1 LSHPRCRELL
11 NTLENADK
19 CESYQETK
27 ETLEDENFE
36 LEPESEEE
44 VPKIR
49 KSKRQAITKM
59 EQLEPKPSKKTKQ
72 VEFPGLSPD
81 RPFLKLL
88 PYQFRFLTQEL
99 QVFDGYEPF
108 VTMYKKEVAESQKY
122 QMTNVNPSYQFGV
135 FPPSNGTTQP
145 LMNQIFKPQIFTTS
159 QNFPKQTEIVKTE
172 TEGQKVS
179 QTTVQSV
186 QTIPTT
192 VNNGTLSST
201 PTLTTT
207 TTTTPTQMPNIVPMK
222 PKLDFENEVKLL
234 RSMWEFSFVCHSLSL
249 LRPILKIAEFTPLVR
264 KLKLNKG
271 IGKSIYQSWRP

>member
-1 LSHPRCRELL
+1 LSHPKCRELL

-27 ETLEDENFE
+27 ETLEDETFE

-44 VPKIR
+44 APKIR

-72 VEFPGLSPD
+72 AEFPGLSPD

-108 VTMYKKEVAESQKY
+108 VTMYKKEVAESQKF
-122 QMTNVNPSYQFGV
+122 QLTNVNPSFQYGI
-135 FPPSNGTTQP
+135 FPPTNGTTQP
-145 LMNQIFKPQIFTTS
+145 LMTQMTKPQLFTAP
-159 QNFPKQTEIVKTE
+159 QNFPKQTEIVKTD
-172 TEGQKVS
+172 TEVQKVS
-179 QTTVQSV
+179 QEVLK

-192 VNNGTLSST
+192 VNNVMLNPT
-201 PTLTTT
+201 PIPTTK
-207 TTTTPTQMPNIVPMK
+207 PMPNVVTQIPTK
-222 PKLDFENEVKLL
+222 PKIDFESEVKLL

-264 KLKLNKG
+264 KCFIFIKG
-271 IGKSIYQSWRP
+271 IGESLYQSR